1 MMPVGGAPVTI
12 VDRAGNDVLFATL
25 PASTD
30 RSGTAT
36 TSSAQLAAANAN
48 RRGLNIQNIG
58 ANNIGINEQ
67 GGTAAIGT
75 AGTYTVVPGGTLNV
89 RTNKQVNV
97 IAATGAT
104 AYTATEF

>member
-1 MMPVGGAPVTI
+1 MPVGGAPVTV
-12 VDRAGNDVLFATL
+12 VDRAGNDVFFANL

-30 RSGTAT
+30 RSGTAN
-36 TSSAQLAAANAN
+36 TSSTQLAAANAV
-48 RRGLNIQNIG
+48 RRGLNIQNVG
-58 ANNIGINEQ
+58 ANNLGINEQ
-67 GGTAAIGT
+67 GGVAAIGS
-75 AGTYTVVPGGTLNV
+75 AGTYTLVPGGTLNV